1 MLVIVVVV
9 LLAVN
14 VVVLAV
20 VVVVVVVI
28 AFMRDDDTISSPSY
42 LCLVRKT
49 FTLAESW
56 ADGGTEEDCERVR
69 RASLRHEVGSWQ
81 SPISETAT
89 EHRPNGAILCESRD
103 TINESCYITDAG
115 NTSGHGSYDAGS
127 WKCSTTAVQ
136 WPWR

>member
-1 MLVIVVVV
+1 MIVVVV
-9 LLAVN
+9 LLAVD

-28 AFMRDDDTISSPSY
+28 DCMRDDDAISSPSY
-42 LCLVRKT
+42 LCFVRKT
-49 FTLAESW
+49 FTLTESW

-69 RASLRHEVGSWQ
+69 RVPLRHEVGSWQ
-81 SPISETAT
+81 SPISEIAT
-89 EHRPNGAILCESRD
+89 EHRPNLAILCEYYD
-103 TINESCYITDAG
+103 ITNEYCYRTDAG